1 MLGTGCTFRKLY
13 TEEDGSC
20 KGEAFLRCINDEDL
34 EKDLDALKEIAAK
47 YEVEI
52 VVRDSDNEYYKPTSL
67 ESDGYKY
74 VRKSCRAYLTT
85 LWQFR
90 LFFLPERMREDLP
103 DFPTR

>member
-34 EKDLDALKEIAAK
+34 AKDLDALKEIAAK

-52 VVRDSDNEYYKPTSL
+52 VVRDSDNEYYSPLLLKATAISM
-67 ESDGYKY
+67 SGN
-74 VRKSCRAYLTT
+74 RA
-85 LWQFR
+85 
-90 LFFLPERMREDLP
+90 ERI
-103 DFPTR
+103 

>member
-34 EKDLDALKEIAAK
+34 AKDLDALKEIAAK

-67 ESDGYKY
+67 ESNGYKY
-74 VRKSCRAYLTT
+74 VR
-85 LWQFR
+85 
-90 LFFLPERMREDLP
+90 
-103 DFPTR
+103 